1 MLMRSRLSVHNL
13 NIRHPKMWLGVC
25 IALGVVTLLIWG
37 NSMRTSTQ
45 SAQQSGSL
53 LAFLTPWLTALG
65 IQPEGFH
72 SILRKLAHFSEYGL
86 LGVLW
91 TMELWL
97 GPHREK
103 RRGAMELWRGPHRGK
118 RRGAMERL
126 SFCMLTAFLDET
138 IQLFVPGRSGE
149 IRDVW
154 IDTAGAWT
162 GIVITTCLVCI
173 AMKFRNRNK
182 NM

>member
-1 MLMRSRLSVHNL
+1 MANRRCIHSRA
-13 NIRHPKMWLGVC
+13 WLGIC
-25 IALGVVTLLIWG
+25 IALVLVTLLIWG
-37 NSMRTSTQ
+37 NSMRTATQ
-45 SAQQSGSL
+45 SDQQSTSL
-53 LAFLTPWLTALG
+53 LSWLTPWLSAVG

-91 TMELWL
+91 TIELWL
-97 GPHREK
+97 
-103 RRGAMELWRGPHRGK
+103 GPHRGK
-118 RRGAMERL
+118 RRGTMERL

-162 GIVITTCLVCI
+162 GIVMTTCLVCI
-173 AMKFRNRNK
+173 AAKFLNRNK

>member
-1 MLMRSRLSVHNL
+1 MRSRLSVHNL

-25 IALGVVTLLIWG
+25 LAIGVATLLIWG

-72 SILRKLAHFSEYGL
+72 TILRKLAHFSEYGL

-97 GPHREK
+97 GPHR
-103 RRGAMELWRGPHRGK
+103 GK
-118 RRGAMERL
+118 RRGTMERL
-126 SFCMLTAFLDET
+126 SLCMLTAFLDET

-162 GIVITTCLVCI
+162 GIVMTTCLVCI

>member
-1 MLMRSRLSVHNL
+1 MANRRCIHSRA
-13 NIRHPKMWLGVC
+13 WLGIC
-25 IALGVVTLLIWG
+25 IALVLVTLLIWG
-37 NSMRTSTQ
+37 NSMRTATQ
-45 SAQQSGSL
+45 SDQQSTSL
-53 LAFLTPWLTALG
+53 LSWLTPWLSAVG
-65 IQPEGFH
+65 IQPEVFH

-91 TMELWL
+91 TIELWL
-97 GPHREK
+97 
-103 RRGAMELWRGPHRGK
+103 GPHRGK
-118 RRGAMERL
+118 RRGTMERL

-162 GIVITTCLVCI
+162 GIVMTTCLVCI
-173 AMKFRNRNK
+173 AAKFLNRNK

>member
-13 NIRHPKMWLGVC
+13 NIRHPEMWLGAC

-53 LAFLTPWLTALG
+53 LAFLMPWLTALG

-72 SILRKLAHFSEYGL
+72 TILRKLAHFSEYGL

-97 GPHREK
+97 GPHRE
-103 RRGAMELWRGPHRGK
+103 K

>member
-1 MLMRSRLSVHNL
+1 MANRRCIHSRA
-13 NIRHPKMWLGVC
+13 WLGIC
-25 IALGVVTLLIWG
+25 IALVLVTLLIWG
-37 NSMRTSTQ
+37 NSMRTATQ
-45 SAQQSGSL
+45 SDQQSTSL
-53 LAFLTPWLTALG
+53 LSWLTPWLSAVG

-72 SILRKLAHFSEYGL
+72 AILRKLAHLSEYGL

-91 TMELWL
+91 TIELWL
-97 GPHREK
+97 GPHGEK
-103 RRGAMELWRGPHRGK
+103 RRGT
-118 RRGAMERL
+118 MERL
-126 SFCMLTAFLDET
+126 SICMLTALLDET

-162 GIVITTCLVCI
+162 GIVMTTCLVCI

>member
-1 MLMRSRLSVHNL
+1 MANRRCIHSRA
-13 NIRHPKMWLGVC
+13 WLGIC
-25 IALGVVTLLIWG
+25 IALVLVTLLIWG
-37 NSMRTSTQ
+37 NSMRTATQ
-45 SAQQSGSL
+45 SDQQSTSL
-53 LAFLTPWLTALG
+53 LSWLAPWLSAVG

-72 SILRKLAHFSEYGL
+72 AILRKLAHFSEYGL

-91 TMELWL
+91 TIELWL
-97 GPHREK
+97 
-103 RRGAMELWRGPHRGK
+103 GPHRGK
-118 RRGAMERL
+118 RRGTMERL

-162 GIVITTCLVCI
+162 GIVITTCLACI
-173 AMKFRNRNK
+173 TMKFLNRNQ
-182 NM
+182 NI

>member
-1 MLMRSRLSVHNL
+1 M
-13 NIRHPKMWLGVC
+13 
-25 IALGVVTLLIWG
+25 ALGVVTLLIWG

-72 SILRKLAHFSEYGL
+72 TILRKLAHFSEYGL

-97 GPHREK
+97 GPHRE
-103 RRGAMELWRGPHRGK
+103 K

>member
-1 MLMRSRLSVHNL
+1 MRSRLSVHNL

-25 IALGVVTLLIWG
+25 LALGVVTLLIWG

-45 SAQQSGSL
+45 SVQQSGSL
-53 LAFLTPWLTALG
+53 LVFLTPWLTALG

-72 SILRKLAHFSEYGL
+72 TILRKLAHFSEYGL

-97 GPHREK
+97 GPHRE
-103 RRGAMELWRGPHRGK
+103 K

>member
-1 MLMRSRLSVHNL
+1 M
-13 NIRHPKMWLGVC
+13 
-25 IALGVVTLLIWG
+25 ALG
-37 NSMRTSTQ
+37 
-45 SAQQSGSL
+45 
-53 LAFLTPWLTALG
+53 AFLTPWLTALG

-72 SILRKLAHFSEYGL
+72 TILRKLAHFSEYGL

-97 GPHREK
+97 GPHRE
-103 RRGAMELWRGPHRGK
+103 K

-182 NM
+182 KI

>member
-1 MLMRSRLSVHNL
+1 MANRRCIHSRA
-13 NIRHPKMWLGVC
+13 WLGIC
-25 IALGVVTLLIWG
+25 IALVLVTLLIWG
-37 NSMRTSTQ
+37 NSMRTSAQ
-45 SAQQSGSL
+45 SAQQSGSIL
-53 LAFLTPWLTALG
+53 SFLTPWLTALG

-72 SILRKLAHFSEYGL
+72 TILRKLAHFSEYGL

-91 TMELWL
+91 TIELWL

-103 RRGAMELWRGPHRGK
+103 RRGT
-118 RRGAMERL
+118 MERL

-173 AMKFRNRNK
+173 AMKFLNRNK

>member
-1 MLMRSRLSVHNL
+1 MRSRLSVHNL

-25 IALGVVTLLIWG
+25 LALGVVTLLIWG

-72 SILRKLAHFSEYGL
+72 TILRKLAHFSEYGL

-97 GPHREK
+97 GPHR
-103 RRGAMELWRGPHRGK
+103 GK

-126 SFCMLTAFLDET
+126 SLCMLTALLDET

>member
-1 MLMRSRLSVHNL
+1 MKSRLSVHNL

-25 IALGVVTLLIWG
+25 IALGMVTLLIWG
-37 NSMRTSTQ
+37 NSMHTSTQ

-103 RRGAMELWRGPHRGK
+103 RRGAME
-118 RRGAMERL
+118 RL

-162 GIVITTCLVCI
+162 WIVITTCLACI
-173 AMKFRNRNK
+173 VVKFLNRNK
-182 NM
+182 NI

>member
-1 MLMRSRLSVHNL
+1 MHMRSRLSVHNR
-13 NIRHPKMWLGVC
+13 NSRHPKTWLGVC

-37 NSMRTSTQ
+37 NSMRTSAQ

-72 SILRKLAHFSEYGL
+72 TILRKLAHFSEYGL

-91 TMELWL
+91 TSELWL
-97 GPHREK
+97 GPHEDR
-103 RRGAMELWRGPHRGK
+103 RRGT
-118 RRGAMERL
+118 MERL
-126 SFCMLTAFLDET
+126 SFCMFTAFLDET

-173 AMKFRNRNK
+173 TAKFLNRNK
-182 NM
+182 NI

>member
-1 MLMRSRLSVHNL
+1 MANRRCIHSRA
-13 NIRHPKMWLGVC
+13 WLGIC
-25 IALGVVTLLIWG
+25 IALVLVTLLIWG
-37 NSMRTSTQ
+37 NSMRTDTQ
-45 SAQQSGSL
+45 SDQQSTSL
-53 LAFLTPWLTALG
+53 LSWLTPWLSAVG

-72 SILRKLAHFSEYGL
+72 TILRKLAHFSEYGL

-91 TMELWL
+91 TIELWL
-97 GPHREK
+97 GPHSEK
-103 RRGAMELWRGPHRGK
+103 RRGT
-118 RRGAMERL
+118 MERL

-162 GIVITTCLVCI
+162 GIVMTTCLVCI
-173 AMKFRNRNK
+173 AAKFLNRNK

>member
-1 MLMRSRLSVHNL
+1 MHNL

-25 IALGVVTLLIWG
+25 LAIVVVTLLIWG

-53 LAFLTPWLTALG
+53 LAFLMPWLTALG

-72 SILRKLAHFSEYGL
+72 TILRKLAHFSEYGL

-103 RRGAMELWRGPHRGK
+103 RRGAME
-118 RRGAMERL
+118 RL
-126 SFCMLTAFLDET
+126 SLCMLTAFLDET

>member
-1 MLMRSRLSVHNL
+1 MAKRRCIQSRA
-13 NIRHPKMWLGVC
+13 WLGIC
-25 IALGVVTLLIWG
+25 IALVLVTLLIWG
-37 NSMRTSTQ
+37 NSMRTATQ
-45 SAQQSGSL
+45 SDQQSTSL
-53 LAFLTPWLTALG
+53 LSWLTPWLSAVG
-65 IQPEGFH
+65 IQSEGFH

-97 GPHREK
+97 GPRREK
-103 RRGAMELWRGPHRGK
+103 RRGT
-118 RRGAMERL
+118 MERL

-173 AMKFRNRNK
+173 AMKFLNRNK

>member
-1 MLMRSRLSVHNL
+1 MANRRCIHSRA
-13 NIRHPKMWLGVC
+13 WLGIC
-25 IALGVVTLLIWG
+25 IALVLVTLLIWG
-37 NSMRTSTQ
+37 NSMRTATQ
-45 SAQQSGSL
+45 SDQQSTSL
-53 LAFLTPWLTALG
+53 LSWLTPWLSAVG

-72 SILRKLAHFSEYGL
+72 TILRKLAHFSEYGL

-97 GPHREK
+97 GPHRK
-103 RRGAMELWRGPHRGK
+103 K

>member
-25 IALGVVTLLIWG
+25 LAIGVATLLIWG

-65 IQPEGFH
+65 IQAEGFH
-72 SILRKLAHFSEYGL
+72 TILRKMAHFSEYGL

-103 RRGAMELWRGPHRGK
+103 RRGT
-118 RRGAMERL
+118 MERL
-126 SFCMLTAFLDET
+126 RFCMLTAFLDET

-162 GIVITTCLVCI
+162 GIMITTCLVCI

>member
-1 MLMRSRLSVHNL
+1 MRSRLSVHNL

-25 IALGVVTLLIWG
+25 MALGVVTLLIWG

-65 IQPEGFH
+65 IHPEGFH
-72 SILRKLAHFSEYGL
+72 TILRKMAHFSEYGL

-91 TMELWL
+91 TFELWL

-103 RRGAMELWRGPHRGK
+103 RRGT
-118 RRGAMERL
+118 MERL
-126 SFCMLTAFLDET
+126 SLCMLTAFLDET

-162 GIVITTCLVCI
+162 GIVITTCLACI
-173 AMKFRNRNK
+173 AMKFLNRNK
-182 NM
+182 NI

>member
-1 MLMRSRLSVHNL
+1 M
-13 NIRHPKMWLGVC
+13 
-25 IALGVVTLLIWG
+25 ALGVVTLLIWG

-72 SILRKLAHFSEYGL
+72 TILRKLAHFSEYGL

-91 TMELWL
+91 TIELWL
-97 GPHREK
+97 GPHRE
-103 RRGAMELWRGPHRGK
+103 K

>member
-1 MLMRSRLSVHNL
+1 M
-13 NIRHPKMWLGVC
+13 
-25 IALGVVTLLIWG
+25 ALGVVTLLIWG

-72 SILRKLAHFSEYGL
+72 TILRKLAHFSEYGL

-97 GPHREK
+97 GPHRE
-103 RRGAMELWRGPHRGK
+103 K

-162 GIVITTCLVCI
+162 GIMITTCLVCI

>member
-1 MLMRSRLSVHNL
+1 MANRRCIHSRA
-13 NIRHPKMWLGVC
+13 WLGIC
-25 IALGVVTLLIWG
+25 IALVLVTLLIWG
-37 NSMRTSTQ
+37 NSMRTATQ
-45 SAQQSGSL
+45 SDQQSTSL
-53 LAFLTPWLTALG
+53 LSWLTPWLSAVG

-72 SILRKLAHFSEYGL
+72 AILRKLAHFSEYGL

-97 GPHREK
+97 GPHRE
-103 RRGAMELWRGPHRGK
+103 K

>member
-1 MLMRSRLSVHNL
+1 MANRRCIHSRA
-13 NIRHPKMWLGVC
+13 WLGIC
-25 IALGVVTLLIWG
+25 IALVLVTLLIWG
-37 NSMRTSTQ
+37 NSMRTATQ
-45 SAQQSGSL
+45 SDQQSTSL
-53 LAFLTPWLTALG
+53 LSWLTPWLSAVG

-72 SILRKLAHFSEYGL
+72 AILRKLAHLSEYGL

-91 TMELWL
+91 TIELWL
-97 GPHREK
+97 GPHGEK
-103 RRGAMELWRGPHRGK
+103 RRGT
-118 RRGAMERL
+118 MERL
-126 SFCMLTAFLDET
+126 SICRLTALLDET

-162 GIVITTCLVCI
+162 GIVITTCLACI

>member
-1 MLMRSRLSVHNL
+1 MHNL

-25 IALGVVTLLIWG
+25 MALGVVTLLIWG

-72 SILRKLAHFSEYGL
+72 TILRKLAHFSEYGL

-103 RRGAMELWRGPHRGK
+103 RRGAME
-118 RRGAMERL
+118 RL

-138 IQLFVPGRSGE
+138 IQLFVPGRGGE

-162 GIVITTCLVCI
+162 GIVITTCLACI

>member
-1 MLMRSRLSVHNL
+1 MKSRLSVHNL

-25 IALGVVTLLIWG
+25 LALGVVTLLIWG

-53 LAFLTPWLTALG
+53 LAFLTPWLTELG

-91 TMELWL
+91 TIELWL
-97 GPHREK
+97 
-103 RRGAMELWRGPHRGK
+103 GPHRGK
-118 RRGAMERL
+118 RRGTMERL

-162 GIVITTCLVCI
+162 GIVMTTCLVCI
-173 AMKFRNRNK
+173 AAKFLNRNK

>member
-1 MLMRSRLSVHNL
+1 M
-13 NIRHPKMWLGVC
+13 
-25 IALGVVTLLIWG
+25 ALGVVTLLIWG

-72 SILRKLAHFSEYGL
+72 TILRKLAHFSEYGL

-97 GPHREK
+97 GPHRE
-103 RRGAMELWRGPHRGK
+103 K

-173 AMKFRNRNK
+173 AAKFRNRNK

>member
-1 MLMRSRLSVHNL
+1 MANRRCIHSRA
-13 NIRHPKMWLGVC
+13 WLGIC
-25 IALGVVTLLIWG
+25 IALVLVTLLIWG
-37 NSMRTSTQ
+37 NSMRTATQ
-45 SAQQSGSL
+45 SDQQSTSL
-53 LAFLTPWLTALG
+53 LSWLTPWLSAVG

-72 SILRKLAHFSEYGL
+72 AILRKLAHFSEYGL

-91 TMELWL
+91 TIELWL
-97 GPHREK
+97 
-103 RRGAMELWRGPHRGK
+103 GPHRGK
-118 RRGAMERL
+118 RRGTMERL

-162 GIVITTCLVCI
+162 GIVMTTCLVCI
-173 AMKFRNRNK
+173 AAKFLNRNK

>member
-1 MLMRSRLSVHNL
+1 MANRRCIHSRA
-13 NIRHPKMWLGVC
+13 WLGIC
-25 IALGVVTLLIWG
+25 IALVLVTLLIWG
-37 NSMRTSTQ
+37 NSMRTATQ
-45 SAQQSGSL
+45 SDQQSTSL
-53 LAFLTPWLTALG
+53 LSWLTPWLSAVG

-72 SILRKLAHFSEYGL
+72 AILRKLAHLSEYGL

-91 TMELWL
+91 TIELWL
-97 GPHREK
+97 GPHGEK
-103 RRGAMELWRGPHRGK
+103 RRGT
-118 RRGAMERL
+118 MERL
-126 SFCMLTAFLDET
+126 SICMLTALLDET

-162 GIVITTCLVCI
+162 GIVITTCLACI

>member
-1 MLMRSRLSVHNL
+1 MANRRHISRAW
-13 NIRHPKMWLGVC
+13 IGIC
-25 IALGVVTLLIWG
+25 ITLVLVTLLIWG
-37 NSMRTSTQ
+37 NSMRTSAQ

-65 IQPEGFH
+65 IQLEGFH
-72 SILRKLAHFSEYGL
+72 TILRKLAHFSEYGL

-91 TMELWL
+91 TSELWL
-97 GPHREK
+97 GPHEDR
-103 RRGAMELWRGPHRGK
+103 RRGT
-118 RRGAMERL
+118 MERL

-154 IDTAGAWT
+154 IDTAGALT
-162 GIVITTCLVCI
+162 GIVITTCFVCI
-173 AMKFRNRNK
+173 AMKFPHRNK
-182 NM
+182 GI

>member
-1 MLMRSRLSVHNL
+1 MRSRLSVHNL

-103 RRGAMELWRGPHRGK
+103 RRGAME
-118 RRGAMERL
+118 RL

-173 AMKFRNRNK
+173 AMKFLNRNK

>member
-1 MLMRSRLSVHNL
+1 MHNL

-25 IALGVVTLLIWG
+25 LALGVVTLLIWG

-53 LAFLTPWLTALG
+53 LAFLMPWLTALG

-72 SILRKLAHFSEYGL
+72 TILRKLAHFSEYGL

-97 GPHREK
+97 GPRSEK
-103 RRGAMELWRGPHRGK
+103 RRGT
-118 RRGAMERL
+118 MERL

-162 GIVITTCLVCI
+162 GIVITTCLACI

>member
-1 MLMRSRLSVHNL
+1 M
-13 NIRHPKMWLGVC
+13 
-25 IALGVVTLLIWG
+25 ALGVVTLLIWG

-72 SILRKLAHFSEYGL
+72 TILRKLAHLSEYGL

-97 GPHREK
+97 GPHRE
-103 RRGAMELWRGPHRGK
+103 K

-173 AMKFRNRNK
+173 AAKFRNRNK

>member
-1 MLMRSRLSVHNL
+1 M
-13 NIRHPKMWLGVC
+13 
-25 IALGVVTLLIWG
+25 ALGVVTLLIWG

-72 SILRKLAHFSEYGL
+72 TILRKLAHFSEYGL

-97 GPHREK
+97 GPHR
-103 RRGAMELWRGPHRGK
+103 GK
-118 RRGAMERL
+118 RRGTCGSTQR
-126 SFCMLTAFLDET
+126 
-138 IQLFVPGRSGE
+138 VHGR
-149 IRDVW
+149 V
-154 IDTAGAWT
+154 
-162 GIVITTCLVCI
+162 L
-173 AMKFRNRNK
+173 
-182 NM
+182 